1 MKECRSFQSEAF
13 TAFLQDNKSL
23 LSNPIVK
30 SFLEKKI
37 NLLLLKKAIEFPTKE
52 NKEKLDEAFKKHFF
66 TIRFTAYIT
75 SSMEYSTINFNKNLT
90 MYQKRFP
97 LILAE
102 REAGGEKDI
111 TLYDKEAE
119 IERMVEKEVLRASVE
134 EYIADKMIYSAILS
148 LTTSQRD
155 ILTYAYLYKLTD
167 TEIARTIG
175 TSQQYVSKTR
185 KVALQRILSFMN
197 GRRKVDGI
205 DRYDSMDDNDQ

>member
-1 MKECRSFQSEAF
+1 M
-13 TAFLQDNKSL
+13 
-23 LSNPIVK
+23 
-30 SFLEKKI
+30 
-37 NLLLLKKAIEFPTKE
+37 
-52 NKEKLDEAFKKHFF
+52 
-66 TIRFTAYIT
+66 
-75 SSMEYSTINFNKNLT
+75 
-90 MYQKRFP
+90 
-97 LILAE
+97 
-102 REAGGEKDI
+102 
-111 TLYDKEAE
+111 
-119 IERMVEKEVLRASVE
+119 E